1 MLRVYRSLLYLY
13 PADYR
18 REFGDEMECVY
29 LQAEADISG
38 RALLRRASFRAREVS
53 GLLSG
58 AAQGHLRRL
67 FGFHDSHP
75 LRRLNMRP
83 QFRFPR
89 STVFLMCVILAGV
102 VLAIE
107 KAKTIQVKYGPQE
120 VMAIWN
126 SLPWFIFLFPIMACA
141 VVATVWGILFA
152 LHRTGMHRLS
162 NVATSVDQR

>member
-18 REFGDEMECVY
+18 HEFGDEMECVF
-29 LQAEADISG
+29 LQAEADVAG
-38 RALLRRASFRAREVS
+38 RARLSRASFRIREVS

-58 AAQGHLRRL
+58 AVQGHLRRL
-67 FGFHDSHP
+67 FGFHESHP

-89 STVFLMCVILAGV
+89 STVFMMFVILAGV
-102 VLAIE
+102 LLAIE
-107 KAKTIQVKYGPQE
+107 KAKTIQLKYGPQE

-126 SLPWFIFLFPIMACA
+126 SLPWFLFLFPAMACA
-141 VVATVWGILFA
+141 VVAAGWGILFA
-152 LHRTGMHRLS
+152 LRRSGMHRLA
-162 NVATSVDQR
+162 NVQTWPEQG